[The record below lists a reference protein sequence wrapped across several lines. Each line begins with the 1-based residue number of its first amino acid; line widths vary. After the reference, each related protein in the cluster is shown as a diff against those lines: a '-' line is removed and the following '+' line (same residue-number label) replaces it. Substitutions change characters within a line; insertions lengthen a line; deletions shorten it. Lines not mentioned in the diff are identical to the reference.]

1 MLKKLLIAVVAVA
14 VGLTVVKSTKVGSLM
29 RVKWNEATAWCNK
42 QIPVETEIAR
52 LRDEIS
58 RLGNDTKTHYS
69 VIAEEM
75 VRIDNLKREISEG
88 ETKLTQQ
95 KKKVT
100 ALRDALN
107 EGGNKLVSI
116 NDEKYPRVRVE
127 KQLARD
133 FEHYKAAEAQLAA
146 KKKLLES
153 RETCLAKAREQLTAM
168 QETRRDLEVEVSKLE
183 AEYNTLKVT
192 QTKSKFN
199 LDDSAL
205 SKVKEGVAALRTRIA
220 EQQKLAALEAEFS
233 DGPIPVG
240 DTVKTKDLL
249 KQIDEHFG
257 KDEAG
262 KVASK

>member
-14 VGLTVVKSTKVGSLM
+14 IGLTVVKSTKLGSLM
-29 RVKWNEATAWCNK
+29 RVKWHDATAWCNK

-69 VIAEEM
+69 AIAEEM
-75 VRIDNLKREISEG
+75 VQVDKLKREISDGEG
-88 ETKLTQQ
+88 KLAQQ

-100 ALRDALN
+100 AMRDALN
-107 EGGNKLVSI
+107 EGGTQRVVLG
-116 NDEKYPRVRVE
+116 EGTFPRARVE

-133 FEHYKAAEAQLAA
+133 FEFYKTAEAQLAA

-153 RETCLAKAREQLTAM
+153 RQECLVQAKEQLTAM
-168 QETRRDLEVEVSKLE
+168 HETRRDLEVQLSQLE

-192 QTKSKFN
+192 QTRSKFN

-205 SKVKEGVAALRTRIA
+205 SKIKEGVAALRDRIQA
-220 EQQKLAALEAEFS
+220 EHNKAALAAEFPE
-233 DGPIPVG
+233 GPISVS
-240 DTVKTKDLL
+240 DTVKTRDLL
-249 KQIDEHFG
+249 KEIDEHFG
-257 KDEAG
+257 KGEAG

>member
-14 VGLTVVKSTKVGSLM
+14 VGLTVVRSTKLGSLM
-29 RVKWNEATAWCNK
+29 RVKWNDATAWCNK

-58 RLGNDTKTHYS
+58 RLGNDTKSHCQ

-75 VRIDNLKREISEG
+75 VQVDNLKREISEG
-88 ETKLTQQ
+88 EAKLEKQ

-100 ALRDALN
+100 AMRDALN
-107 EGGNKLVSI
+107 EGGNKLVVLGE
-116 NDEKYPRVRVE
+116 EKYPRVRVE

-133 FEHYKAAEAQLAA
+133 FTHYKTAEAQLVQQR
-146 KKKLLES
+146 KLLES

-168 QETRRDLEVEVSKLE
+168 QESRRDLEVEVSRLE
-183 AEYNTLKVT
+183 AEYNTLKVA

-199 LDDSAL
+199 LDDSSL
-205 SKVKEGVAALRTRIA
+205 SKVKEGVAALRNRIA
-220 EQQKLAALEAEFS
+220 AESNKAALAAEFS
-233 DGPIPVG
+233 EGPISAG

-249 KQIDEHFG
+249 KEIDQHFN
-257 KDEAG
+257 KDEG
-262 KVASK
+262 KVAVK

>member
-14 VGLTVVKSTKVGSLM
+14 VGLTVVKSTKMGSLM

-42 QIPVETEIAR
+42 QIPVPTEIAR

-58 RLGNDTKTHYS
+58 RLGNETKGHCQ

-75 VRIDNLKREISEG
+75 VAVDNLKREVSEA
-88 ETKLTQQ
+88 EAKLEKQ

-100 ALRDALN
+100 AMRDALN
-107 EGGNKLVSI
+107 EGGNKLVVLGE
-116 NDEKYPRVRVE
+116 EKYPRVRVE
-127 KQLARD
+127 KQLGRD
-133 FEHYKAAEAQLAA
+133 FDLYKTCEAQLAA

-153 RETCLAKAREQLTAM
+153 REVCLAKAREQLSAM
-168 QETRRDLEVEVSKLE
+168 QDSRRDLEVQVSQLE
-183 AEYNTLKVT
+183 AEYNTLKVA

-205 SKVKEGVAALRTRIA
+205 SKVKDGVNALRDRIA
-220 EQQKLAALEAEFS
+220 VEQKKAAFEAEFV
-233 DGPIPVG
+233 DGPISVG

-249 KQIDEHFG
+249 KEIDAKFS
-257 KDEAG
+257 KDEG
-262 KVASK
+262 KVAAK

>member
-14 VGLTVVKSTKVGSLM
+14 VGLAVVRSTKVGSLM
-29 RVKWNEATAWCNK
+29 RVKWHEATAWCNK

-58 RLGNDTKTHYS
+58 RLGNDTKGHCQ

-75 VRIDNLKREISEG
+75 VAVDNLKREIGESEA
-88 ETKLTQQ
+88 KLEKQ

-100 ALRDALN
+100 AMRDALAD
-107 EGGNKLVSI
+107 GGTQKVVLG
-116 NDEKYPRVRVE
+116 DDTYPRVRVQ

-133 FEHYKAAEAQLAA
+133 FDLYKTCEAQLAA

-153 RETCLAKAREQLTAM
+153 RQECLAKAREQLTAM
-168 QETRRDLEVEVSKLE
+168 QDSRRDLEVQVSQLE
-183 AEYNTLKVT
+183 AQYNTLKVT
-192 QTKSKFN
+192 QTRSKFA

-205 SKVKEGVAALRTRIA
+205 SKVKEGVEALRNRIKADEQKAAL
-220 EQQKLAALEAEFS
+220 QAEFG
-233 DGPIPVG
+233 DGEITAS

-249 KQIDEHFG
+249 KEIDNHFG
-257 KDEAG
+257 KDSG
-262 KVASK
+262 KVVAK

>member
-14 VGLTVVKSTKVGSLM
+14 VGLTVVKSTKMGSLM

-42 QIPVETEIAR
+42 QIPVPTEIAR

-58 RLGNDTKTHYS
+58 RLGNETKGHCQ

-75 VRIDNLKREISEG
+75 VAVDNLKREIG
-88 ETKLTQQ
+88 EAESKLEKQ

-100 ALRDALN
+100 AMRDALAD
-107 EGGNKLVSI
+107 GGTQKVVFG
-116 NDEKYPRVRVE
+116 DETYSRARVE

-133 FEHYKAAEAQLAA
+133 FDLYKTCESQLAS

-153 RETCLAKAREQLTAM
+153 RQECLAKAREQLAAM
-168 QETRRDLEVEVSKLE
+168 QDTRRDLEVQVSQLE

-192 QTKSKFN
+192 QTKSKFA
-199 LDDSAL
+199 LDDSNL
-205 SKVKEGVAALRTRIA
+205 SKVKEGVQALRNRIEAESKAAAL
-220 EQQKLAALEAEFS
+220 QAEFG
-233 DGPIPVG
+233 DGEIHVG

-249 KQIDEHFG
+249 KEIDAKFA
-257 KDEAG
+257 KDQG
-262 KVASK
+262 KVAAK

>member
-14 VGLTVVKSTKVGSLM
+14 IGLTVVKSTKVGSLM
-29 RVKWNEATAWCNK
+29 RVKWSEATAWCNK

-58 RLGNDTKTHYS
+58 RLGNDTKGHCQL
-69 VIAEEM
+69 VAEEM
-75 VRIDNLKREISEG
+75 VQVDNLKREISEAEG
-88 ETKLTQQ
+88 KLAQQ

-100 ALRDALN
+100 AMRDALN
-107 EGGNKLVSI
+107 EGGNKLVVLGE
-116 NDEKYPRVRVE
+116 EKYARVRVE

-133 FEHYKAAEAQLAA
+133 FDLYKTCEAQLAA

-153 RETCLAKAREQLTAM
+153 RQECLAKAREQLTAM
-168 QETRRDLEVEVSKLE
+168 QDTRRDLEVQVSQLE

-192 QTKSKFN
+192 QTKSKFA
-199 LDDSAL
+199 LDDSSL
-205 SKVKEGVAALRTRIA
+205 SKVKEGVQALRNRIAAAQKEAAL
-220 EQQKLAALEAEFS
+220 QAEFT
-233 DGPIPVG
+233 DGPINVG
-240 DTVKTKDLL
+240 DTVKAKDLL

-257 KDEAG
+257 KDEG

>member
-29 RVKWNEATAWCNK
+29 RVKWNEAAAWCNK

-58 RLGNDTKTHYS
+58 RLGNDTKGHCQ

-75 VRIDNLKREISEG
+75 VAVDNLKREIG
-88 ETKLTQQ
+88 EAEAKLEKQ

-100 ALRDALN
+100 AMRDALAD
-107 EGGNKLVSI
+107 GGTQKVLLG
-116 NDEKYPRVRVE
+116 EETFPRVRVE

-133 FEHYKAAEAQLAA
+133 FDLYKTCEAQLAA

-153 RETCLAKAREQLTAM
+153 RQECLAKAREQLAAM
-168 QETRRDLEVEVSKLE
+168 QDARRDLEVQVSQLE

-192 QTKSKFN
+192 QTKSKFA

-205 SKVKEGVAALRTRIA
+205 SKVKEGVQALRNRIDAARHEAAL
-220 EQQKLAALEAEFS
+220 QGEF
-233 DGPIPVG
+233 GEGAITVG

-249 KQIDEHFG
+249 KEIDQHFG
-257 KDEAG
+257 KDQG
-262 KVASK
+262 KVAVK

>member
-42 QIPVETEIAR
+42 QIPVPDEIAR
-52 LRDEIS
+52 LRLEIAN
-58 RLGNDTKTHYS
+58 LGKDTKSHCQ

-75 VRIDNLKREISEG
+75 VAVDNLKREIGEA

-95 KKKVT
+95 KKKIT
-100 ALRDALN
+100 AMRDALAD
-107 EGGNKLVSI
+107 GGTQKVVLGDNTH
-116 NDEKYPRVRVE
+116 PRVRVQ

-133 FEHYKAAEAQLAA
+133 FDLYKNCEAQLTA

-153 RETCLAKAREQLTAM
+153 RQECLAKAREQLTAM
-168 QETRRDLEVEVSKLE
+168 QDARHDLEVQVSQLE

-192 QTKSKFN
+192 QTKSKIA

-205 SKVKEGVAALRTRIA
+205 SKAKAGVAALRDRINA
-220 EQQKLAALEAEFS
+220 DAKAAALRAEFG
-233 DGPIPVG
+233 DGEITVN

-249 KQIDEHFG
+249 KEIDSHFG
-257 KDEAG
+257 KDQG
-262 KVASK
+262 KGAAK